1 MAKAR
6 HIPVRTCVAC
16 RQEGDKAQLVRLVR
30 RPDGLVV
37 VDPSGRLPGRGA
49 YLHAT
54 PECIAA
60 ARKKRSLDRALS
72 VAVTPSVWTEIAP

>member
-6 HIPVRTCVAC
+6 HTPVRTCVAC
-16 RQEGDKAQLVRLVR
+16 RQEGDKAQLIRLVR

-37 VDPSGRLPGRGA
+37 ADPSGRLPGRGA

-54 PECIAA
+54 PECIAT

-72 VAVTPSVWTEIAP
+72 AAVTPAVWTEIAP